1 MPNMGTILP
10 VMGKQTRT
18 AKPSSR
24 PVHHRTATD
33 AASTSLADALFT
45 ATQQRVLA
53 LLFGEPERSFYTS
66 ELIDRIGAGSG
77 AVQRELKRLAESGLV
92 TVKRIGNQKHYQA
105 NPDSPVFVELCSLVR
120 KTVGLA
126 GPIREALEP
135 LADRI
140 RFATIYGSTAKGTD
154 RAASDIDL
162 LIVADG
168 VTLEDI
174 YRVLTPVEEA
184 LGRKINPTLYTLK
197 EFEDRKASGNP
208 FLSRVLSGE
217 HIVLM
222 GAENG

>member
-1 MPNMGTILP
+1 MGTKLP
-10 VMGKQTRT
+10 AMGNPT
-18 AKPSSR
+18 AAKHSR
-24 PVHHRTATD
+24 PTRRKAAADSTAP
-33 AASTSLADALFT
+33 TSLADALFT

-53 LLFGEPERSFYTS
+53 LLFGEPWRSFYTS

-105 NPDSPVFVELCSLVR
+105 NPDSPVFSELCGLVR

-174 YRVLTPVEEA
+174 YRVLAPVEEA

-197 EFEDRKASGNP
+197 EFEDRKATGNP

-217 HIVLM
+217 HIVLI

>member
-1 MPNMGTILP
+1 MGNPT
-10 VMGKQTRT
+10 T
-18 AKPSSR
+18 AKCFR
-24 PVHHRTATD
+24 PTRRKMAADTTAPT
-33 AASTSLADALFT
+33 TSLADALFT
-45 ATQQRVLA
+45 ATQQRVLG
-53 LLFGEPERSFYTS
+53 LLFGEPDRSFYTS
-66 ELIDRIGAGSG
+66 ELINRIGAGSG

-105 NPDSPVFVELCSLVR
+105 NPDSPVFEELCSLVR

-135 LADRI
+135 LADRV
-140 RFATIYGSTAKGTD
+140 RFATIYGSVAKGVDT
-154 RAASDIDL
+154 AASDIDL

-168 VTLEDI
+168 VTLEDV
-174 YRVLTPVEEA
+174 YRVLAPVEEA

-208 FLSRVLSGE
+208 FLSGVLSGD
-217 HIVLM
+217 HIVLI

>member
-1 MPNMGTILP
+1 MGNL
-10 VMGKQTRT
+10 T
-18 AKPSSR
+18 AAGHSGPTCRK
-24 PVHHRTATD
+24 VATAG
-33 AASTSLADALFT
+33 STAPTNLADALFT
-45 ATQQRVLA
+45 ATQQRVLG
-53 LLFGEPERSFYTS
+53 LLFGEPGRSFYTS

-77 AVQRELKRLAESGLV
+77 AVQRELKRLTESGLV

-105 NPDSPVFVELCSLVR
+105 NPDSPVFEELCGLVR

-126 GPIREALEP
+126 GPIREALKS

-140 RFATIYGSTAKGTD
+140 QFATIYGSTAKGTD
-154 RAASDIDL
+154 TAASDIDL

-168 VTLEDI
+168 VTLEDV

-217 HIVLM
+217 HIALM